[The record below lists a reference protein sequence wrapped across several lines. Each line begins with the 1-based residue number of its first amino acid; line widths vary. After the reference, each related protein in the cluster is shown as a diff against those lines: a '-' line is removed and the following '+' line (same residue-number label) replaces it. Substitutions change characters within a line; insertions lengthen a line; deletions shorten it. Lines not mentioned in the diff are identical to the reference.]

1 MSSFE
6 IKQQDILITNT
17 NSTRVRVSIQHGV
30 KGAISSKQIA
40 CLC

>member
-6 IKQQDILITNT
+6 IKQKDNLVTNT
-17 NSTRVRVSIQHGV
+17 NSTRAGGV
-30 KGAISSKQIA
+30 EGAISSKQIA